1 MPYDWPILTV
11 GVKQVIRDLQLEDPT
26 TRSRRERR
34 LKGIFL
40 LSVFIT
46 IIPTCLLCQIKVKLL
61 TMNSK
66 GPYPSSKKKK
76 KKTPLLVD
84 VLHKTQIIRH
94 FHFLVA
100 KKRQGN
106 VQKNC
111 DKRAKLLSRL

>member
-26 TRSRRERR
+26 TRRRRERR
-34 LKGIFL
+34 LKGIFR

-76 KKTPLLVD
+76 KNTV
-84 VLHKTQIIRH
+84 T
-94 FHFLVA
+94 
-100 KKRQGN
+100 
-106 VQKNC
+106 C
-111 DKRAKLLSRL
+111 